1 MKILWFLNLNQSLDI
16 NPSSLFKGNQIN
28 YKNYVI
34 VSSNQ
39 SLYILDTNT
48 GRILFKKILR
58 PN

>member
-16 NPSSLFKGNQIN
+16 NPSSLFKGNQVIN

-39 SLYILDTNT
+39 SLYILD
-48 GRILFKKILR
+48 K
-58 PN
+58 